1 MTKQTKKEDNGSV
14 FFGLTVVI
22 AAMGFF
28 CFWVYMMTYPE
39 RERKK
44 ATWKYAEPDTLVVQ
58 DKQIAS
64 SIEGVGFGGATDV
77 YYELLIQDTDGKQFV
92 FPSHA
97 FNLHYNVDYY
107 NSSRAEE
114 KPGVK
119 FATPGDTLVMQR
131 SFARYKG
138 TTYDR
143 NMTMRNITMQRR
155 NKQH

>member
-1 MTKQTKKEDNGSV
+1 MKKDKLGVTAALGESAMLLV
-14 FFGLTVVI
+14 AAGLMWFVI
-22 AAMGFF
+22 TG
-28 CFWVYMMTYPE
+28 PE

-44 ATWKYAEPDTLVVQ
+44 ATWEDAKPDTLVVQ

-64 SIEGVGFGGATDV
+64 SIEGVATDV
-77 YYELLIQDTDGKQFV
+77 YYELLVQDTDGKQFV
-92 FPSHA
+92 FPSRA

-107 NSSRAEE
+107 NSSRAKE
-114 KPGVK
+114 KSDIK

-138 TTYDR
+138 TTYNR